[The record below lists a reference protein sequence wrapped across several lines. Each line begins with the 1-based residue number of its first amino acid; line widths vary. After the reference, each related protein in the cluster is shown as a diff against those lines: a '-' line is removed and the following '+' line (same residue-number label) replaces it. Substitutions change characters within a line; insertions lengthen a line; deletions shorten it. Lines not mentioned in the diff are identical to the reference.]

1 MTRLK
6 KELYARYFLADKHH
20 TYDGVELYAQTVR
33 IYSDQFIRI
42 TKDYNVITIDF
53 LLDMKYNRFDIYE
66 RDEYDFNGE
75 KYIDRE
81 LYNKYPDRQFE
92 IREYHDGLRIF
103 TDENNNILFADF

>member
-6 KELYARYFLADKHH
+6 KELIARGFLLEDTH
-20 TYDGVELYAQTVR
+20 TYNGVELEGQTVA
-33 IYSDQFIRI
+33 IYSEQFIRI
-42 TKDYNVITIDF
+42 TRIYNVITIDF

-75 KYIDRE
+75 RYIDRE
-81 LYNKYPDRQFE
+81 LFNKYPDRQFE

-103 TDENNNILFADF
+103 TDENDSVLFADV